1 MNSAI
6 SSKMQLT
13 NKPRGSRFS
22 SWISKTLPFWLVFP
36 TVVILLSIQVYPTLY
51 SFYISVN
58 KLKAGDLQFVGLQNY
73 RLMFD
78 SSDFLQSLGRTG
90 IYAGSYLILTISL
103 GMLIAL
109 LLNRRVYFTPLY
121 VTILFIPWVLSDVVS
136 GTMWRWM
143 FQQSYGM
150 IQVALNPLINNTS
163 LLSNDIGSMAI
174 VIGATVWKSLAF
186 TALLFLGALQTVS
199 AEVLESASLDGANRW
214 STFWKIIIP
223 IIKPTILVTILLTSI
238 RGINSL
244 GMILA
249 ITNGG
254 PGEATTTAAVQL
266 YRMAWQYGDFGGAAA
281 LAVFLFFI
289 NILLTIVYFRF
300 IQVEH

>member
-1 MNSAI
+1 
-6 SSKMQLT
+6 MQLT